1 MIPFR
6 QFFSR
11 VVVSLEFTH
20 ARKNKVGILYSICN
34 QFCHSVY
41 SPELPDWFLNPK
53 ANNLDPNSIS
63 DDEFVL
69 PDKLVALN
77 PKKDNDI
84 TWDDGSTT
92 DFYAEINEIAQIL
105 SSNVG
110 SPESVLLSLRRCS
123 IKVSDGLV
131 NKVLCRFS
139 NDWMCAFGFFMWARA
154 GMQPGYNLSPE
165 SYNTMV
171 DILGKFKQ
179 FDLMWGLISEMAK
192 IGGLVSLETMKKA
205 MRRLAGAGWWIET
218 INAFME
224 IERFGVK
231 RDTLAMN
238 VLLDTLC
245 KERSVRRAHEV
256 FVEMKGKIPPDGTTF
271 NCLIHGWCKARKLD
285 RVHETLKEMQ
295 ELGFAPCVI
304 AYTSLIEAYC
314 LDKNFAMVISILEEM
329 QKKGCAPNVI
339 TYTIIMHSLGKTNQ
353 TKEALRIYKK
363 MKTEGIVPDTSCY
376 NSLIYT
382 LGRAGGLSDAYNLF
396 DEMNEKKIAPDTRT
410 YNTLISITCDHG
422 EITNALKLLAKMS
435 EENLCKHETRTYFPI
450 LKFCCKMGWAKIIL
464 FLLGHMFRRDIS
476 LDLGTYTL
484 LINRLCR
491 NGYLAQSC
499 MFFEEM
505 VLKGLVPK
513 EDTYNRLIESLERKE
528 MDEAKKNVEELMT
541 NAQNMK
547 GFRNLASNM
556 SKS

>member
-6 QFFSR
+6 QFFAK
-11 VVVSLEFTH
+11 VIIPLEFTH
-20 ARKNKVGILYSICN
+20 VRNKSGILYSLCN

-53 ANNLDPNSIS
+53 TDNSDPNSIP

-69 PDKLVALN
+69 PDKLIPDN

-84 TWDDGSTT
+84 SWDDGSTT
-92 DFYAEINEIAQIL
+92 DFHAEINEIAQIL
-105 SSNVG
+105 SSNVT
-110 SPESVLLSLRRCS
+110 SLESVLLSLRRCS
-123 IKVSDGLV
+123 INVSDGLV
-131 NKVLCRFS
+131 KKVLCRFS
-139 NDWMCAFGFFMWARA
+139 NDWMRAFGFFMWARA
-154 GMQPGYNLSPE
+154 GMQPGYDLSPE
-165 SYNTMV
+165 LYNTMV

-179 FDLMWGLISEMAK
+179 FDLMWGLIGEMAK

-218 INAFME
+218 INAFEE

-231 RDTLAMN
+231 RDTMAMN
-238 VLLDTLC
+238 ALLDTLC

-285 RVHETLKEMQ
+285 RVHETLKEMR

-304 AYTSLIEAYC
+304 TYTSLIEAYC
-314 LDKNFAMVISILEEM
+314 LVKNFAMVISILEEM
-329 QKKGCAPNVI
+329 QKEGCAPNVI
-339 TYTIIMHSLGKTNQ
+339 TYTIIIHTLGKANQ

-363 MKTEGIVPDTSCY
+363 MKTDGIVPDTSCY

-382 LGRAGGLSDAYNLF
+382 LGRAGGLKDAYNLF
-396 DEMNEKKIAPDTRT
+396 DEMHKKKIVPDVNT

-435 EENLCKHETRTYFPI
+435 EENLCKPETRTYFPI
-450 LKFCCKMGWAKIIL
+450 LKFCCKMGWVKIIL
-464 FLLGHMFRRDIS
+464 FLLGHMFKRDIS

-491 NGYLAQSC
+491 NGYLVQSC

-505 VLKGLVPK
+505 VLKGLIPK
-513 EDTYNRLIESLERKE
+513 KDTYNMLIESLERKK
-528 MDEAKKNVEELMT
+528 MDEAKTKVEELMAI
-541 NAQNMK
+541 AQNM
-547 GFRNLASNM
+547 RRSSYLASNM
-556 SKS
+556 IKN